1 MWAQYEFRLSAKQRG
16 FYLVTKDVISQ
27 LSALKSLEIG
37 SLHLF
42 IQHTSASLA
51 INENADPSVRQDLE
65 SHFNHFVPEGEAY
78 YQHTDEGDDDMPAHI
93 KSCIL
98 GSSLTI
104 PVSNGSLNMGIWQG
118 IYLCEHRN
126 HATSRH
132 LVATLQGEVF
142 SD

>member
-1 MWAQYEFRLSAKQRG
+1 MWAQYEFRLTARQRG
-16 FYLVTKDVISQ
+16 FHLVTNDVISQ

-37 SLHLF
+37 FLHLF

-65 SHFNHFVPEGEAY
+65 SHFNRFVPERADY

-98 GSSLTI
+98 GSSLNI
-104 PVSNGSLNMGIWQG
+104 PISNGSLNMGIWQG

-126 HATSRH
+126 HASGRN
-132 LVATLQGEVF
+132 LIATLQGQKYTC
-142 SD
+142 